1 MLRFVRSVSI
11 VGLMAGSLA
20 LGGCATQEAV
30 EHAQATADQA
40 LSTAQT
46 AETAAHNAQSTADN
60 AASAAQTAAADA
72 QKANARL
79 DKVEADVDH
88 LAHHH
93 EHGTWRDV
101 GVKHGKHHRMP
112 KAPTQ

>member
-40 LSTAQT
+40 LSTAQA

-60 AASAAQTAAADA
+60 AASAAQS
-72 QKANARL
+72 ANARL

-112 KAPTQ
+112 KAPAQ

>member
-1 MLRFVRSVSI
+1 MLGLARSISV
-11 VGLMAGSLA
+11 VGLMAGALA

-40 LSTAQT
+40 LS
-46 AETAAHNAQSTADN
+46 AAHDAGSAAHQAQSTADAN
-60 AASAAQTAAADA
+60 ASAI
-72 QKANARL
+72 KATDARL
-79 DKVEADVDH
+79 DTVAADVDH

-101 GVKHGKHHRMP
+101 GVKHPRHHRMP
-112 KAPTQ
+112 KAETPDGTQ

>member
-40 LSTAQT
+40 LSTAQA
-46 AETAAHNAQSTADN
+46 AETAAHNAQNTADS
-60 AASAAQTAAADA
+60 AASAAQS
-72 QKANARL
+72 ANARL

-112 KAPTQ
+112 KAPAQ